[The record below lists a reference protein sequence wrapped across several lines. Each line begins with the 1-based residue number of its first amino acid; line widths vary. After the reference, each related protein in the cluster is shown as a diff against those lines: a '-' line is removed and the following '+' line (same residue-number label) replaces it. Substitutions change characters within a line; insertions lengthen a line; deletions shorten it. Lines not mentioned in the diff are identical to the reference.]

1 MESNFCYLFPTVEQQ
16 VQYFRTRDFS
26 IEPPQNE
33 IEALL
38 QKIVAS
44 SLGIK
49 AEAVS
54 VSAELMPLIG
64 DISKAFALFDAIR
77 EVFAEAEIGEDFLRL
92 TTIRQMADYLWPRVF
107 CETHADGDEA
117 YFPLMHFQETLYFH
131 RKGFVQNE
139 PSGLSCYIY
148 LNARMDGD
156 FRPDVFDKALNYV
169 VRRHP
174 IMRSVIDEE
183 REKPRFKVFKTVPE
197 VHARHIDVS
206 HLPPSE
212 ERAYILQRGLELND
226 HRFDLGKWPLF
237 FCEITKFA
245 NDRYVF
251 AMNIDHM
258 LVDGFSYM
266 QVFDELFNT
275 YDRMVLGEP
284 WELPE
289 ATMTFGDYVRVEN
302 LRQRTQEYKNALE
315 FQLGLFK
322 DLPSKALLPTKR
334 NPALLKEVYFDTF
347 YQEIRPE
354 IIEGLNAIA
363 AEEQISLN
371 ALLLAAYFKLMN
383 VWCHQDDMIINM
395 PVFNREQYFAGARK
409 TVGSF
414 IDIFP
419 VRLQTH
425 FDEPIVQIARKAEA
439 FTRKLL

>member
-1 MESNFCYLFPTVEQQ
+1 M
-16 VQYFRTRDFS
+16 
-26 IEPPQNE
+26 
-33 IEALL
+33 
-38 QKIVAS
+38 
-44 SLGIK
+44 
-49 AEAVS
+49 
-54 VSAELMPLIG
+54 
-64 DISKAFALFDAIR
+64 
-77 EVFAEAEIGEDFLRL
+77 
-92 TTIRQMADYLWPRVF
+92 
-107 CETHADGDEA
+107 
-117 YFPLMHFQETLYFH
+117 
-131 RKGFVQNE
+131 
-139 PSGLSCYIY
+139 
-148 LNARMDGD
+148 
-156 FRPDVFDKALNYV
+156 
-169 VRRHP
+169 
-174 IMRSVIDEE
+174 
-183 REKPRFKVFKTVPE
+183 
-197 VHARHIDVS
+197 HARHIDVS

-226 HRFDLGKWPLF
+226 YRFDLGEWPLF

-289 ATMTFGDYVRVEN
+289 AAMTFGDYVRVEN

-439 FTRKLL
+439 FTRKPLSAVSSIELSRELFERQACAPRP